1 MKNLMMCALTATLL
15 LTFNLSPSAA
25 FSTPGQPGTP
35 VAGTARSLKVNALTT
50 RLYDIKMLDK
60 SGMSAAE
67 KRHLR
72 KEARSLRGEMKQL
85 NGGVYL
91 SAGAIILIVVL
102 LIILL

>member
-1 MKNLMMCALTATLL
+1 MKNLMMCALTATML

-25 FSTPGQPGTP
+25 FSISGQPGTP
-35 VAGTARSLKVNALTT
+35 VANTAQSLKANALTT
-50 RLYDIKMLDK
+50 RLDEIKHLDK
-60 SGMSAAE
+60 SGMAASE
-67 KRHLR
+67 KRQLR
-72 KEARSLRGEMKQL
+72 KEARSLRGELRQL